1 MTKEEII
8 VKLKEKDLQDIIVLL
23 NDAEKGHL
31 EELELVESIGLLDDE
46 QLNRSVISLL
56 QEMGVTIIYVTDD
69 DEEEEEEEEEEEV

>member
-8 VKLKEKDLQDIIVLL
+8 VQLKEKDLKDIIVLI

-46 QLNRSVISLL
+46 KLNRSVISLL
-56 QEMGVTIIYVTDD
+56 QETGVRIIYVTDED
-69 DEEEEEEEEEEEV
+69 EDEEEEEV